1 MGNIIFTPAL
11 YQKYNEQNRIYEGN
25 LVEKLGN
32 CGFNWSIPVG
42 LLLTCLAWD
51 LMYILYTAIAF
62 VLFYIVRILGR
73 WMNPTYRE
81 FMNVLDR
88 AHRTPNIATMEELR
102 NYDFQFKYW
111 PVSYNSIRRGELY
124 EPPFSNERA
133 NLIVA
138 YNAVRSKIVTAQG
151 DMIDTLF
158 FDRRRVLHSRTGK
171 TLVICVE
178 GNASFAE
185 NGLNQTAIANGY
197 SVLSYN
203 RPGFVEST
211 GLPYQIN
218 EVDAA
223 EGVYDFARQ
232 SFKFNAN
239 KILIYGWSIG
249 GYAAAHLASHYQNV
263 KGLMLDGTFDELL
276 EVALQVAPWYM
287 SKLVRVTIGHHF
299 NLNVVA
305 ELLGYDG
312 PLRIFRRTN
321 DQIMALPG
329 ITVSENRANV
339 LLTVHLRQKYPLL
352 FDNQIST
359 EAFRAW
365 LNQRHVKTGGQLI
378 TILNKP
384 IIIPIKYNNM
394 TDLEKSTLL
403 IKIAE
408 KTLVDFDADHNDY
421 LPNQFFLRPWAPAP

>member
-1 MGNIIFTPAL
+1 
-11 YQKYNEQNRIYEGN
+11 
-25 LVEKLGN
+25 
-32 CGFNWSIPVG
+32 
-42 LLLTCLAWD
+42 
-51 LMYILYTAIAF
+51 
-62 VLFYIVRILGR
+62 
-73 WMNPTYRE
+73 
-81 FMNVLDR
+81 
-88 AHRTPNIATMEELR
+88 
-102 NYDFQFKYW
+102 
-111 PVSYNSIRRGELY
+111 
-124 EPPFSNERA
+124 
-133 NLIVA
+133 
-138 YNAVRSKIVTAQG
+138 
-151 DMIDTLF
+151 
-158 FDRRRVLHSRTGK
+158 
-171 TLVICVE
+171 
-178 GNASFAE
+178 
-185 NGLNQTAIANGY
+185 
-197 SVLSYN
+197 
-203 RPGFVEST
+203 
-211 GLPYQIN
+211 
-218 EVDAA
+218 
-223 EGVYDFARQ
+223 
-232 SFKFNAN
+232 
-239 KILIYGWSIG
+239 
-249 GYAAAHLASHYQNV
+249 
-263 KGLMLDGTFDELL
+263 MLDGTFDELL